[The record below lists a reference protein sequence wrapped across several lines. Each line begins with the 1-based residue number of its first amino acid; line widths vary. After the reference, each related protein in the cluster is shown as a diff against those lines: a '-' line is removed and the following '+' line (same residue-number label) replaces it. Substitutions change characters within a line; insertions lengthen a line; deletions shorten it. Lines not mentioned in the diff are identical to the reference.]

1 MSDAPVRSR
10 EARIALILYGGVSL
24 AIYENGVTQTF
35 FDFVRERGSFK
46 FFAELLDINATVD
59 VIAGTSAGG
68 INGLML
74 AAALE
79 SGADFGA
86 AARLWREQG
95 DLGLLLRVPDRDK
108 EAESLLDGEG
118 YYQERLTEAFRQLC
132 TRDELDY
139 ESPGEIDVFITGT
152 DVDGEIRHFW
162 DSLGNQIDD
171 KEHRTVFRLKHRPR
185 RKALGLSV
193 AKSEADP
200 DTQAGILASIAR
212 ITSTFPSAFPPFHI
226 SQIGA
231 KQEEIGRALRE
242 MGQPFSSR
250 DRTYID
256 GGVLNNK
263 PFEPALDAI
272 FHRMPD
278 RLTDRRLF
286 FVEPSPQQFDEPG
299 DGKSPRADKPLGVVF
314 SSLVSIPSHES
325 IGDDLQRLIDYNA
338 RVRWIKEMKNAMRG
352 RPLLMPSL
360 PWESVDCPEEPAPH
374 YEMIRR
380 HSLAISF
387 ALQRETTPTA
397 ADYVVRKE
405 RQLLYGHLMQE
416 LRDTF
421 GREGRSAIEPLA
433 LDAHDIAFHMRQA
446 FHFLYEYF
454 ERLGTAG
461 TEDPDAPPSGATV
474 GERLP
479 MLAVGRIIKA
489 YKIIRVMLMRLR
501 DGLLEADAQTLADPA
516 YARALMRIVE
526 RFLAADAPQW
536 EDLRRQLD
544 AGVSGTDVRLPEDW
558 DGSDSVP
565 PASLLESFLDR
576 ETLSSLARAASRAVR
591 DILLAAGH
599 LELGDA
605 AQSEDRAH
613 QGPTVLDLLGRVMHL
628 IVERF
633 PLADENLATF
643 RHLDGHLYPQ
653 IFTGGV
659 YELDE
664 IQFTRIS
671 PRDAKA
677 RLAGFAAGTGK
688 VTGDK
693 LAHFAAFLRRD
704 WRSNDILW
712 GRLDGI
718 AQVMESFLDD
728 AALVRLTRQGGR
740 RNHLFEMPALQAA
753 FPGCPAESLEKLR
766 ANWRRMQGGGGE
778 LKPSST
784 ESERRVPEA
793 APPTAAA
800 FRDQLILV
808 AQMSAFQESVT
819 SIFEDMHY
827 QKILWGLEKGSRD
840 TGTDSGSETIQA
852 DASQMAR
859 ADLGALTPTEKW
871 NRYLSLG
878 IGTQR
883 VTGPTGAIPHNIIGE
898 YTTRGYLL
906 LWGMIRKSLGTCG
919 QRLIDRTR
927 ALTRNLPALA
937 HTILVL
943 LRHQATTAAVYVT
956 ALIVVLLT
964 LAGRALWQADWHE
977 FFPAAVGVILFAG
990 MVWRGAPRL
999 HQGRIRGVLIAT
1011 TLWTILG
1018 FVVTMALVWL
1028 WTHQLWPPVQRWLG
1042 SLGLGG
1048 GNG

>member
-24 AIYENGVTQTF
+24 AIYENGVARTF
-35 FDFVRERGSFK
+35 FDFVRERGAFK
-46 FFAELLDINATVD
+46 FFAELLDVNATVD

-95 DLGLLLRVPDRDK
+95 DLGLLLRIPDRDK

-132 TRDELDY
+132 TRDDLDY

-152 DVDGEIRHFW
+152 DIDGEIRHFW
-162 DSLGNQIDD
+162 DSMGNQIDD
-171 KEHRTVFRLKHRPR
+171 KEHRTVFRLKHRPL
-185 RKALGLSV
+185 RKALGLSM

-212 ITSTFPSAFPPFHI
+212 ITSTFPSAFEPFHI
-226 SQIGA
+226 SQIGSHT
-231 KQEEIGRALRE
+231 EEIGRALRD

-272 FHRMPD
+272 FHRMPN

-286 FVEPSPQQFDEPG
+286 FVEPSPQSFDEPG
-299 DGKSPRADKPLGVVF
+299 DGMSPRAQRPLGVVF

-360 PWESVDCPEEPAPH
+360 PWESVDCPQDAAPH

-421 GREGRSAIEPLA
+421 GREGRSVREPLA
-433 LDAHDIAFHMRQA
+433 LNAYDIAYHMRQA

-461 TEDPDAPPSGATV
+461 GEDADARSSGATA

-501 DGLLEADAQTLADPA
+501 DGLLEADAPTLADPA
-516 YARALMRIVE
+516 YAHALLGLVGQ
-526 RFLAADAPQW
+526 FLSADAPQW
-536 EDLRRQLD
+536 KSLRRQLRTGEPD
-544 AGVSGTDVRLPEDW
+544 GDVRLPEDW
-558 DGSDSVP
+558 EGNDLAAIED
-565 PASLLESFLDR
+565 LLVEFLDR
-576 ETLSSLARAASRAVR
+576 ETLSEVARAANRAVQGILQEGRPER
-591 DILLAAGH
+591 D
-599 LELGDA
+599 LERD
-605 AQSEDRAH
+605 DKPFPT
-613 QGPTVLDLLGRVMHL
+613 GPTVLDLLGQALHL
-628 IVERF
+628 IVDRY
-633 PLADENLATF
+633 PLVDETLATF

-671 PRDAKA
+671 PQDAKA
-677 RLAGFAAGTGK
+677 RLAGFAEGTGK

-718 AQVMESFLDD
+718 AQVMGSFLDD
-728 AALVRLTRQGGR
+728 AALVRLARQGVR
-740 RNHLFEMPALQAA
+740 QDHLFEMPTLLEA
-753 FPGCPAESLEKLR
+753 FPGCPTESLERLR
-766 ANWRRMQGGGGE
+766 ARWQRMRNDAGDLE
-778 LKPSST
+778 PAPAD
-784 ESERRVPEA
+784 SERRVPEQ
-793 APPTAAA
+793 PPQAAAA

-808 AQMSAFQESVT
+808 AQTSAFQDSAG
-819 SIFEDMHY
+819 SIFEDLHY

-840 TGTDSGSETIQA
+840 TGTDSGTDAIGA

-859 ADLGALTPTEKW
+859 ADLEGLTPAEKW
-871 NRYLSLG
+871 NRYLGLR
-878 IGTQR
+878 IGDQR

-898 YTTRGYLL
+898 YTTRSYLL
-906 LWGMIRKSLGTCG
+906 LWGMIRRSLGTGG
-919 QRLIDRTR
+919 QRLLDRTR

-943 LRHQATTAAVYVT
+943 LRHQATTAA
-956 ALIVVLLT
+956 L
-964 LAGRALWQADWHE
+964 
-977 FFPAAVGVILFAG
+977 
-990 MVWRGAPRL
+990 
-999 HQGRIRGVLIAT
+999 
-1011 TLWTILG
+1011 
-1018 FVVTMALVWL
+1018 
-1028 WTHQLWPPVQRWLG
+1028 
-1042 SLGLGG
+1042 
-1048 GNG
+1048 